1 MEFELTHAR
10 LRPLHLQDAASLAEH
25 ANDASVARDLPDH
38 FVHPYAKEDAVKFLE
53 RVMKTSPPTV
63 LAIDVEGA
71 CVGTILWKPRDD
83 VERVTAE
90 VGFWLGVAHAGHGI
104 TTEAI
109 QIITPWLIREKQL
122 TRVEARLFS
131 RNRACARVLEKAGY
145 VRETLMRRS
154 AIKAGE
160 ILDQELWAYVVDQP
174 GVLPDDAGTSQ
185 PW

>member
-10 LRPLHLQDAASLAEH
+10 LRPLRFEDVASLAEH
-25 ANDASVARDLPDH
+25 ANDAAVARDLPDH

-53 RVMKTSPPTV
+53 HVTV
-63 LAIDVEGA
+63 EIGH
-71 CVGTILWKPRDD
+71 
-83 VERVTAE
+83 
-90 VGFWLGVAHAGHGI
+90 WLGVAYAGRGI

-109 QIITPWLIREKQL
+109 QIITRWLICEKQL

-131 RNRACARVLEKAGY
+131 RNRACVRVLEKAGY

-160 ILDQELWAYVVDQP
+160 ILDQELWA
-174 GVLPDDAGTSQ
+174 
-185 PW
+185 